1 MFFALSDGNDISS
14 RKGVSRKG
22 VEASHLD
29 SRLARNAKKSAATT
43 LSFPGNAAPTAHRLS
58 GSSDGRRDFDRIFS
72 LMVGLD
78 HRGQNPSAAGGAENQ

>member
-29 SRLARNAKKSAATT
+29 SRLARNAKKSAATMM
-43 LSFPGNAAPTAHRLS
+43 P
-58 GSSDGRRDFDRIFS
+58 RII
-72 LMVGLD
+72 
-78 HRGQNPSAAGGAENQ
+78 